1 MRAKVTEKKQK
12 YKVMRPLQNI
22 ASAENITREK
32 FLKIYRSLKNISIKR
47 IKRLKLTNQ
56 SIDLFP
62 SHQV

>member
-56 SIDLFP
+56 STDLFP